1 MKRDSEA
8 HAHVERHP
16 VDRAATDEELG
27 PALEDKSIEVRET
40 AEEPVVEKTA
50 RVVEEVEVRKDVTQ
64 RTEKVQDKVRRTD
77 VNVENLGGGQTSGV
91 SGDRVAA
98 STGVTAEAG
107 SMDVDDLNRLLRDE
121 LSAIETYC
129 QALDK
134 NREAYGED
142 ARFQQLAQ
150 MLRDHEQAA
159 SQLRSMIR
167 QPGGTASNDSGVWGT
182 WANTVMGTAKLF
194 SDKAALKAFKESEE
208 SGIEDYQA
216 ILDPHLARN

>member
-107 SMDVDDLNRLLRDE
+107 SMDVDDLNRGGP
-121 LSAIETYC
+121 T
-129 QALDK
+129 ALDSFS
-134 NREAYGED
+134 G
-142 ARFQQLAQ
+142 F
-150 MLRDHEQAA
+150 LR
-159 SQLRSMIR
+159 
-167 QPGGTASNDSGVWGT
+167 W
-182 WANTVMGTAKLF
+182 
-194 SDKAALKAFKESEE
+194 
-208 SGIEDYQA
+208 
-216 ILDPHLARN
+216 